1 MDYVFSTL
9 GLAMSVNYLGYIA
22 LILFVALLLRA
33 AIGFGDGL
41 VAVPLLTLFIEL
53 REAVPLLIGLSTTIS
68 FMALWKDRH
77 YLQVGSLKRTTVAA
91 LLGVPLGVMLLSLGS
106 EHVVKGLLGILLISM
121 ATWKLLPNSGY
132 RLQGHGWSYFFGGL
146 AGMLGSAYAL
156 RGIVFTIYGGLR
168 GWSQTQF
175 KSTISGFYILSGVLI
190 PVGYFSAGLVTPR
203 LVGLYLLFL
212 PLAWLATLVGNRLT
226 GSMNAELF
234 QKVIWAFLLLFGVV
248 LAGRLLWTGS

>member
-1 MDYVFSTL
+1 MDYVLSSL
-9 GLAMSVNYLGYIA
+9 GLAMNVSYLGYIA

-77 YLQVGSLKRTTVAA
+77 YLQAGSLKRTTIAA
-91 LLGVPLGVMLLSLGS
+91 LLGVPLGVLLLSLGN
-106 EHVVKGLLGILLISM
+106 EQVVKGLLGILLISM
-121 ATWKLLPNSGY
+121 ACWKLLPNPGFQ
-132 RLQGHGWSYFFGGL
+132 LKGDGWSYFFGGL

-168 GWSQTQF
+168 GWSQSQF

-190 PVGYFSAGLVTPR
+190 PVGYVSAGLITPR
-203 LVGLYLLFL
+203 LVGFYLLFL
-212 PLAWLATLVGNRLT
+212 PLAALATLVGNRLT

-234 QKVIWAFLLLFGVV
+234 QKVIWLFLLFFGVV
-248 LAGRLLWTGS
+248 LAGRLLLAGF